1 MYNFGYIYSH
11 TAQYTTFILHFC
23 DAYLVGDFISCVCIF
38 QISRSRGTGP
48 DRGLNP
54 RSQALLLLS
63 DELTVSS
70 IALHRASGGGTRAGP
85 GARERWVMGS
95 KEAAVLPSHERLIR
109 NDAVVELIRKGDILK
124 INVGGGGG
132 HRLIRIPQYFCE

>member
-85 GARERWVMGS
+85 GAGHSEQGGRS
-95 KEAAVLPSHERLIR
+95 AAVARAPHQERCR
-109 NDAVVELIRKGDILK
+109 
-124 INVGGGGG
+124 GGADQEGR
-132 HRLIRIPQYFCE
+132 HSQDQRWRWRWSSIDQDPTIFL